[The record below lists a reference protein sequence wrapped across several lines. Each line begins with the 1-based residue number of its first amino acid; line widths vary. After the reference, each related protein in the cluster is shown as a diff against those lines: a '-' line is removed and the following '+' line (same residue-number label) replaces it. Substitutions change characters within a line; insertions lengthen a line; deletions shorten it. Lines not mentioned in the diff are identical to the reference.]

1 MCSEALLGPSWLR
14 WMLWTFRLPGRVSEQ
29 AHPQPLEGMAFAVA
43 CTEARDPSEASQSAC
58 CLWCRVYGSQNDLPG
73 EPSSRISKTRGEGP
87 VSGVHEWV
95 CLGHVTA
102 NSD

>member
-58 CLWCRVYGSQNDLPG
+58 RVYGSQGDLSG

-95 CLGHVTA
+95 LSGSRDC
-102 NSD
+102 

>member
-1 MCSEALLGPSWLR
+1 
-14 WMLWTFRLPGRVSEQ
+14 
-29 AHPQPLEGMAFAVA
+29 MAFAVA
-43 CTEARDPSEASQSAC
+43 CTEARDPSEAASLPAAC
-58 CLWCRVYGSQNDLPG
+58 GAEYYGSQGDLPG